1 MLAVLH
7 NSLNSPY
14 FPVLIILIFVCV
26 FIGLQMY
33 TPGLNSIKSQKV
45 GDFLTSLTLLSS
57 YMKSRVTNGA
67 VSCKKKDVLNLTL
80 VEYKKYADSLT
91 EGFMEAEKLL
101 QEERI
106 FVDDDV
112 PYSTQLIP
120 LSAICAA
127 QFFSYSLRGED
138 DPKKKGT
145 TGLGAIQLIAT
156 ELKKLTSVS
165 FSVVYSLF
173 IT

>member
-1 MLAVLH
+1 
-7 NSLNSPY
+7 
-14 FPVLIILIFVCV
+14 
-26 FIGLQMY
+26 
-33 TPGLNSIKSQKV
+33 
-45 GDFLTSLTLLSS
+45 
-57 YMKSRVTNGA
+57 MKSRVTNGA

-127 QFFSYSLRGED
+127 QFFF
-138 DPKKKGT
+138 
-145 TGLGAIQLIAT
+145 
-156 ELKKLTSVS
+156 V
-165 FSVVYSLF
+165 FSQGRR
-173 IT
+173 

>member
-7 NSLNSPY
+7 NSFNSPY

-57 YMKSRVTNGA
+57 YMKSCVTNGA

-120 LSAICAA
+120 LSAICAV
-127 QFFSYSLRGED
+127 L
-138 DPKKKGT
+138 
-145 TGLGAIQLIAT
+145 IQNN
-156 ELKKLTSVS
+156 KM
-165 FSVVYSLF
+165 F
-173 IT
+173 ITSTKEKIKQWYWCGVFGELYGGAK